1 MKNIKVTRY
10 SVRPRAEIFVKGN
23 RFLSFPKNMDKNY
36 IYIYILYIY
45 IYFIYI
51 YIYIYTK
58 MLRTKKKHN
67 NRKNIKEAVTYICSK
82 ENLVENTLTNSP
94 K

>member
-23 RFLSFPKNMDKNY
+23 RFLSFPKNMDKKY

-51 YIYIYTK
+51 YIYIYK
-58 MLRTKKKHN
+58 NASNKKK
-67 NRKNIKEAVTYICSK
+67 TQ
-82 ENLVENTLTNSP
+82 
-94 K
+94 

>member
-1 MKNIKVTRY
+1 MTLY

-23 RFLSFPKNMDKNY
+23 RFLSFPKNMDKKNIY
-36 IYIYILYIY
+36 IYIIYIYILYIY
-45 IYFIYI
+45 IYIQKCFEQ
-51 YIYIYTK
+51 
-58 MLRTKKKHN
+58 KKKHN

>member
-1 MKNIKVTRY
+1 MTRY

-23 RFLSFPKNMDKNY
+23 RFLSFPKNMDKKN
-36 IYIYILYIY
+36 IYIYYIY
-45 IYFIYI
+45 IYFIYIYI

>member
-1 MKNIKVTRY
+1 MTRY

-23 RFLSFPKNMDKNY
+23 RFLSFPKNMDKKN
-36 IYIYILYIY
+36 IYIYIIYIY
-45 IYFIYI
+45 IFYIYI

>member
-1 MKNIKVTRY
+1 MTRY

-23 RFLSFPKNMDKNY
+23 RFLSFPKNMDKKN
-36 IYIYILYIY
+36 IYIYYIY

>member
-1 MKNIKVTRY
+1 MTRY

-23 RFLSFPKNMDKNY
+23 RFLSFPKNMDKKKIY
-36 IYIYILYIY
+36 MYIIYIYIL
-45 IYFIYI
+45 YI

>member
-1 MKNIKVTRY
+1 MTRY

-23 RFLSFPKNMDKNY
+23 RFLSFPKNMDKKKIY
-36 IYIYILYIY
+36 IYIIYIYILYIY
-45 IYFIYI
+45 IY
-51 YIYIYTK
+51 K
-58 MLRTKKKHN
+58 NASNKKKKHN